1 MQINATISGVNIKKN
16 KASITLSFDLKSVR
30 KDYLIELLNMQD
42 SPIEANLIS
51 LQQDMFK
58 KEKEEN
64 PNQITI
70 N

>member
-1 MQINATISGVNIKKN
+1 MRINATISGVNIKKN
-16 KASITLSFDLKSVR
+16 KASITLSFELNSVR

-42 SPIEANLIS
+42 SPIEASLIS